1 MTSYSQTHSSA
12 RERIFINLARDEL
25 GDELTNS
32 SLDKREVELDKSL
45 IKLIQSACKS
55 DKAPRVLELT
65 KRLHF
70 THSIGAASQLAGF
83 YRLLGLQEKIDAI
96 KQWREEEGVTPEVR
110 ARQRRQELDDEDRY
124 MTKPKKPFQDFEPPK
139 RFERPGLARPAAV
152 VEHTEFTASN
162 AASRAIRARIGA
174 QDAQR
179 SASPPEGK
187 RKRDEQDEVEAVELE
202 EELPKR
208 RAVAEEDA
216 AAPSPKSKSVIFI
229 SVMCTNQTDG
239 RTQEK
244 TLSLARRR
252 TTSIRNAI
260 HSQEN
265 PNMTNLFR
273 RVKVSSIRS
282 SPLSSLIKAN
292 VSTTSSL

>member
-1 MTSYSQTHSSA
+1 MRIPFRNKDPGDSTTEERYFLFLEGMTSYSQTRSSA

-32 SLDKREVELDKSL
+32 SLDKREIELDKSL

-65 KRLHF
+65 NRLHF

-83 YRLLGLQEKIDAI
+83 YKLLGLQEKIDAI
-96 KQWREEEGVTPEVR
+96 KQWREEEGITPENR

-124 MTKPKKPFQDFEPPK
+124 MTKPRKPFQDFEPPK
-139 RFERPGLARPAAV
+139 RFERPGLARSTAV
-152 VEHTEFTASN
+152 VEHTKFTASN
-162 AASRAIRARIGA
+162 AATRAIRARIGA

-187 RKRDEQDEVEAVELE
+187 RKRDEQDEVGAVELELE

-208 RAVAEEDA
+208 RAVTEENA
-216 AAPSPKSKSVIFI
+216 AAPSPKSKPIVLNSTCV
-229 SVMCTNQTDG
+229 QTKLMAGLRRKPICSQDG
-239 RTQEK
+239 EQSRYETQSIREK
-244 TLSLARRR
+244 TR
-252 TTSIRNAI
+252 T
-260 HSQEN
+260 
-265 PNMTNLFR
+265 
-273 RVKVSSIRS
+273 
-282 SPLSSLIKAN
+282 
-292 VSTTSSL
+292 